1 MKKTAIIL
9 ALCFLFSACSNDAP
23 SSQNPSSLKTVETQ
37 EAWGLSGKIIEC
49 IAQRQIVPD
58 SYIYLLK
65 DEGLKA
71 DIEQYNTNTF
81 QLNNRFTRFAIDI
94 IADFYGWDWYD
105 ENGVRKYSSYTLMEL
120 PERYIDMAGRI
131 AHYALYRNA
140 DEMIYAD
147 DTIWPML
154 ILELG
159 GSAGAWPR
167 FLHGGNDILSLGWG
181 DDPMEEYFTLT
192 ESIISRLEQEKI
204 PFYVKCCRHL
214 YSENSNDILVKTAG
228 FPKSQAKRLPVSF
241 A

>member
-71 DIEQYNTNTF
+71 DIEQYNTDTF

-140 DEMIYAD
+140 DEMIKAD
-147 DTIWPML
+147 DIIWIML
-154 ILELG
+154 IFDDDGLNDDIG
-159 GSAGAWPR
+159 G
-167 FLHGGNDILSLGWG
+167 LHKEMEDTYNF
-181 DDPMEEYFTLT
+181 PMEEYFTLT
-192 ESIISRLEQEKI
+192 ESISSRLYEG
-204 PFYVKCCRHL
+204 VK
-214 YSENSNDILVKTAG
+214 E
-228 FPKSQAKRLPVSF
+228 
-241 A
+241 